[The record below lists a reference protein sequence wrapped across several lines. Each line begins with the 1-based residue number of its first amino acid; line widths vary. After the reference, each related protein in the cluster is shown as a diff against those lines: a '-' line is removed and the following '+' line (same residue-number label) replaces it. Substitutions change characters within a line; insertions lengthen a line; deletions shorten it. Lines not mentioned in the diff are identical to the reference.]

1 MRIII
6 VGGGK
11 VGYYLAKTLAPE
23 KHRLVLIEE
32 DPDMCQKI
40 AGELS
45 GLGITLI
52 HGDGTGANSLKE
64 AEIEEADI
72 LIAVTGHDQN
82 NLVACQLAKN
92 YFNIPRTIARVNNPK
107 NINVFR
113 ALGVDSVVSS
123 TQYIADIIE
132 HEVDWA
138 GINRMLSQK
147 VGNLRIQE
155 FLTGGHSK
163 AAGLRVMDLTLPGGI
178 ILISLIRDK
187 EAIVPNGQTRILVGD
202 TIIAMGG
209 GDSIGQ
215 LRAYFLAADGEG

>member
-1 MRIII
+1 MTIII
-6 VGGGK
+6 IGGGK

-32 DPDMCQKI
+32 DAEMCQKI

-45 GLGITLI
+45 DLGITLI
-52 HGDGTGANSLKE
+52 RGDGTSVNDLRE

-92 YFNIPRTIARVNNPK
+92 FFRVPRTIARVNNPK
-107 NINVFR
+107 NIKVFQ

-123 TQYIADIIE
+123 TAYIADIIE

-138 GINRMLSQK
+138 KINRMLSEK

-155 FLTGGHSK
+155 YQTTAHSR
-163 AAGLRVMDLTLPGGI
+163 AAGKRVMDLSLPGGV
-178 ILISLIRDK
+178 ILVSLIRDK
-187 EAIVPNGQTRILVGD
+187 EAIVPNGQTVILAGD

-209 GDSIGQ
+209 ADGVGQ
-215 LRAYFLAADGEG
+215 LRATFASTEEN